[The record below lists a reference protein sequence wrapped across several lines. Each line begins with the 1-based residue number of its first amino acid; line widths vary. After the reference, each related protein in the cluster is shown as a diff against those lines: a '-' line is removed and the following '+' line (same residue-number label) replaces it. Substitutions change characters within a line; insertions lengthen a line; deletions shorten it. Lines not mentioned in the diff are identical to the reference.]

1 MQFINNILICLSAVA
16 KKDNFAQ
23 SEPINNLIHKFVPEA
38 TKISDVS

>member
-1 MQFINNILICLSAVA
+1 MQFINNIIDFLSSVA

-23 SEPINNLIHKFVPEA
+23 SEPIINLIHKFVPEA